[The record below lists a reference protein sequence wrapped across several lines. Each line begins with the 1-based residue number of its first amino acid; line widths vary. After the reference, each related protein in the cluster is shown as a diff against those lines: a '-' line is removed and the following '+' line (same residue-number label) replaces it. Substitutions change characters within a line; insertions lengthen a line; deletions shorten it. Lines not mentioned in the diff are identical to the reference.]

1 MVQKEY
7 ERLVKVC
14 KAEDVKL
21 PTKQALERKVADM
34 KRLIDQPMT
43 EVGKPLIYDPVI
55 TKLPVG

>member
-14 KAEDVKL
+14 KAEDVQL

-55 TKLPVG
+55 TNYL